1 MEGFF
6 LRELCFFFFG
16 LFFRLHFSSQL
27 LCFSAFPCLL
37 FSFSASVFLCFST
50 FPCLPASPLS
60 PLFCVFFLFV
70 FFFVSLLLWGASN
83 SLALVGFAAEPNP
96 RVWLIALA
104 LPWSCALLPFDWPLS
119 ASARVLFSDYF
130 DICNSFSFFTSAVC
144 GPLVDCIFGLRY

>member
-6 LRELCFFFFG
+6 LRKLCFFFSVYF
-16 LFFRLHFSSQL
+16 LDCISLPSCSAFLHFLVCFSVFLL
-27 LCFSAFPCLL
+27 LCFF
-37 FSFSASVFLCFST
+37 
-50 FPCLPASPLS
+50 ASPLFPACLLLRFLRFS
-60 PLFCVFFLFV
+60 AFSFFS